1 MDTYV
6 TIYHNLLNQNN
17 PSKNQ
22 SDTMEILKHPM
33 GPYQTNC
40 YIVRIDGKEIIID
53 PGVGATGWVIA
64 NVTHPVAILNTH
76 GHFDHVWSNQ
86 ELKEKLKIPLY
97 TPKDDVF
104 LLQNSSWM
112 ADLPPS
118 FPDVEVQGDQ
128 EYNIEGIEVKFH
140 HFPGHCPG
148 CSMIE
153 IGDVMF
159 SGDFLFHNSIGRYDF
174 PYSSPVDMKK
184 SLEKMRLMKE
194 DKTLYPG
201 HGEST
206 TLFHEQRNVDYWLR
220 ML

>member
-1 MDTYV
+1 
-6 TIYHNLLNQNN
+6 
-17 PSKNQ
+17 
-22 SDTMEILKHPM
+22 MEILKQPM

-40 YIVRIDGKEIIID
+40 YIVKIDGKDLIID
-53 PGVGATGWVIA
+53 PGVDATQWVLKNIT
-64 NVTHPVAILNTH
+64 NPIAILNTH
-76 GHFDHVWSNQ
+76 GHFDHVWSNH
-86 ELKEKLKIPLY
+86 ELQTTLNIPLY
-97 TPKDDVF
+97 APQGDVF
-104 LLQNSSWM
+104 LLKSSEWM
-112 ADLPPS
+112 PDLPPS
-118 FPDVEVQGDQ
+118 IPDVEVIGDQ
-128 EYNIEGIEVKFH
+128 TFDLDGIEIKFH

-174 PYSSPVDMKK
+174 PYSDPKDMKK
-184 SLEKMRLMKE
+184 SLEKMRLLKE

-206 TLFHEQRNVDYWLR
+206 TLFHEQHNVDYWLR